1 MQGNRSNSAGGA
13 ATAFAAS
20 LAAACALVLGLGGG
34 TALAAPAKPN
44 VIVITTDDQT
54 VRDMAVMPQTQGLIG
69 APGATFTNAFATYP
83 LCCPSRATFLT
94 GQYAHNHNVL
104 GNTAP
109 DGGYAL
115 LKDAQTVPVWMQ
127 SAGYHTVHIGKMPN
141 GYGELD
147 RTYVPPGWRA
157 PLGEFYGFVPDPPS
171 AYYGFKLN
179 ENGTVKQ
186 YEASDYQTDV
196 YAQKAN
202 EAINDN
208 LATRPD
214 TPLFMMLQFF
224 APHDPAAP
232 AVRHDGLFSTVP
244 LPVTGK
250 SFNEKDVGDK
260 PFWLRQTRRMGG
272 GLIQKVTNRYRSRLE
287 SLLAVDEA
295 VQSIVNNLF
304 VKGILDNT
312 YIVFTSD
319 NGFMQGQHRLH
330 QGKFV
335 AYDESSKVP
344 LLIRGPGITA
354 GTVSRE
360 LVSNVDLVP
369 TLVEAGQ
376 AAAGITM
383 DGRSLLPYARD
394 GALRTKRPILLETG
408 KAIALADPASAS
420 SATGTPDAKRRSAGS
435 GRGVYVKNSD
445 LDRTAQLSGRVIKP
459 PKYRA
464 IRTSRYLLI
473 KSSDGGRELYDLAE
487 DPGQVDSVYKD
498 FRYTRVVKYLL
509 KKLAKLTPCVGSRC
523 NAEIQKPPKLL
534 KERKRKTPKPGAK
547 PNP

>member
-1 MQGNRSNSAGGA
+1 M
-13 ATAFAAS
+13 
-20 LAAACALVLGLGGG
+20 
-34 TALAAPAKPN
+34 
-44 VIVITTDDQT
+44 
-54 VRDMAVMPQTQGLIG
+54 
-69 APGATFTNAFATYP
+69 
-83 LCCPSRATFLT
+83 
-94 GQYAHNHNVL
+94 L

-115 LKDAQTVPVWMQ
+115 LNDNQTIPVWMQ

-141 GYGELD
+141 GYGEFD

-186 YEASDYQTDV
+186 YEATDYQTDV

-208 LATRPD
+208 LAMRPD

-232 AVRHDGLFSTVP
+232 AARHDGLFSRLP
-244 LPVTGK
+244 LPDTGK

-344 LLIRGPGITA
+344 LLIRGPGIPA
-354 GTVSRE
+354 GTVSSE

-376 AAAGITM
+376 AAAGVTM

-408 KAIALADPASAS
+408 QGDRPRRPGERQRRRREEGAHQGLRQELRPRPHRAALGQGDQAAQVPRDPHKPLPADQVLGRGPRALRHGRGPRAGRLGLQGLPLHAGRQVPAEEAGEADPVRRLPLQRRDPEAAEAAQGAQAEEPEAGEEAEPIGS
-420 SATGTPDAKRRSAGS
+420 SAASVKRSETR
-435 GRGVYVKNSD
+435 
-445 LDRTAQLSGRVIKP
+445 
-459 PKYRA
+459 
-464 IRTSRYLLI
+464 
-473 KSSDGGRELYDLAE
+473 
-487 DPGQVDSVYKD
+487 GQV
-498 FRYTRVVKYLL
+498 
-509 KKLAKLTPCVGSRC
+509 
-523 NAEIQKPPKLL
+523 
-534 KERKRKTPKPGAK
+534 
-547 PNP
+547 